1 MGSDTANRFRAAV
14 VQLRAGRVIADNLI
28 AAEALIRE
36 AAKGGA
42 NYIQTPENT
51 ALMELEPEL
60 VRSQVQPEGE
70 SRPLAVFRALAAEL
84 GVWLHIG
91 SLGVKAEDGRI
102 ANRSYL
108 MAPDGTVA
116 ARYDK
121 LHMFDVD
128 LPNGESYRE
137 SDNYTPG
144 SKAVLADLTPG
155 GVPARL
161 GMTICY
167 DLRFAALYR
176 ALAIAGAN
184 MIAIP
189 AAFTKHTGE
198 AHWHVLLRARAI
210 ETGAYVFAAT
220 QGGLHENGRW
230 TFGHSMIISP
240 WGEILAEAGADPCV
254 VFADIDLAL
263 VEEVRARVPAL
274 THGRPF
280 EIEIATPDGEP
291 MKRQAS

>member
-1 MGSDTANRFRAAV
+1 MGSEKSNRFRAAL
-14 VQLRAGRVIADNLI
+14 VQLRAGRVVEENLI
-28 AAEALIRE
+28 SAEAMIRE

-42 NYIQTPENT
+42 DYIQTPENT

-60 VRSQVQPEGE
+60 VRRQVQPEPE
-70 SRPLAVFRALAAEL
+70 SRPLSWLRALAKEL
-84 GVWLHIG
+84 RVWLHIG
-91 SLGVKAEDGRI
+91 SLGVQQQDGRI

-108 MAPDGTVA
+108 LAPDGSVV

-128 LPNGESYRE
+128 LPDDETYRE
-137 SDNYTPG
+137 SDNFSPG
-144 SKAVLADLTPG
+144 NKAVLADLSPA
-155 GVPARL
+155 GVPAKL

-176 ALAIAGAN
+176 ALAMAGAN
-184 MIAIP
+184 MVAIP
-189 AAFTKHTGE
+189 AAFTKQTGE

-210 ETGAYVFAAT
+210 ETGTFVFAAT

-230 TFGHSMIISP
+230 TYGHSLIVSP

-254 VFADIDLAL
+254 IFAEIDLAH
-263 VEEVRARVPAL
+263 VTEARARIPAL
-274 THGRPF
+274 THGRAF
-280 EIEIATPDGEP
+280 DIEFAPLADAAAE
-291 MKRQAS
+291 RQAS